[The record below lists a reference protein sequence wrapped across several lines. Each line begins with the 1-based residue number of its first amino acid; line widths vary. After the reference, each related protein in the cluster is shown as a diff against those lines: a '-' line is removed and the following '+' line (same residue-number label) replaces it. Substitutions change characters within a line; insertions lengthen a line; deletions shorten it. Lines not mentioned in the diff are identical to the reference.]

1 MPELNAPCGNNP
13 FEALMRTPGS
23 LDQFIFDKA
32 CREAW
37 AKQGKVEDE
46 MEMSAEAVNLYRL
59 WTGLIEGGQ
68 WELYPA
74 QGLYG
79 HIENSD
85 LEDLRDKYGASLY
98 NAIKTAWVEFQELR
112 RTGVTLKP
120 WNHDAGRE
128 QTLSELLEPLPMTI
142 QNLRNGG
149 Y

>member
-59 WTGLIEGGQ
+59 WTGLIEGG
-68 WELYPA
+68 
-74 QGLYG
+74 

-128 QTLSELLEPLPMTI
+128 QTLSESSLNHC
-142 QNLRNGG
+142 Q
-149 Y
+149 